1 MYLVLIP
8 GFWYEFVWLCY
19 EFDMNLVWIFG
30 TGVHMVWI
38 FGINFGTGMNL
49 VWLWHE
55 FLYGFGIN
63 FIWILGIGMHLNM
76 TLELISYDFGMTMV

>member
-1 MYLVLIP
+1 
-8 GFWYEFVWLCY
+8 
-19 EFDMNLVWIFG
+19 
-30 TGVHMVWI
+30 MVWI